1 MYKQI
6 SVDTCVSVGATI
18 AHYLIN
24 AGNMDH
30 IKSLTIR
37 KTNHMVQKCI
47 TRNTPAYDNLHTH

>member
-1 MYKQI
+1 VLKQI
-6 SVDTCVSVGATI
+6 LVDVCVSVGATA

-24 AGNMDH
+24 AGIMDH

-37 KTNHMVQKCI
+37 KMNHMVQKRT